1 MSASADIDGGRTLIA
16 RPGTPGEGRVFVL
29 IARPSWARAIALS
42 VAIALVL
49 TSCGSQQGD
58 ESGVVSAETV
68 KQLEDVLHARASAI
82 ANGDRGAFLATI
94 DTTRPTFRRIQL
106 REFDYP
112 TVRGTLDS
120 TFKISKAERYRG
132 YVRGFV
138 EETLEGNFFSG
149 AFNGGR
155 AYYRHYFRSE
165 GGKWILT
172 EPTGDETGPE
182 KKKVSGLVEIG
193 YWALDEDVSDVL
205 LRSLAEAHDFARAQ
219 ATKPFERKLV
229 IRFIPT
235 AEIAGPGWDAF
246 SAGGGP
252 PGNETLTPWWWAFDE
267 TRSQVSAYTQFTL
280 RRSALVLLRESVAPG
295 IAGRLLSD
303 PWLDEGWYN
312 FATGLDVS
320 GTVRQSCAGVAIP
333 TLRELQAG
341 MPPLGE
347 PGVSPDVYGRFSG
360 YATSMVAF
368 LYDRYGVDAYWSLML
383 AYLQSTSAA
392 VNFPKVLQ
400 VTPDE
405 FYAAWLV
412 WLKKKYC

>member
-1 MSASADIDGGRTLIA
+1 ML
-16 RPGTPGEGRVFVL
+16 VL
-29 IARPSWARAIALS
+29 IARPSWSRAIALI
-42 VAIALVL
+42 VAVAFVL
-49 TSCGSQQGD
+49 TSCGSQQSD

-68 KQLEDVLHARASAI
+68 KQLEGLLHARASAI
-82 ANGDRGAFLATI
+82 ATGDRNAFMATI
-94 DTTRPTFRRIQL
+94 DTTRPAFRRIQL

-120 TFKISKAERYRG
+120 TFKISHAERYRG

-138 EETLEGNFFSG
+138 EQTLEGNFFSG

-182 KKKVSGLVEIG
+182 KKKVSGVVEIG

-219 ATKPFERKLV
+219 ATKPFGQKLV

-235 AEIAGPGWDAF
+235 AEIAGPGWDGFGA
-246 SAGGGP
+246 AYGP
-252 PGNETLTPWWWAFDE
+252 PGNETLTPWWWAFDG

-280 RRSALVLLRESVAPG
+280 RRSALVLLREGVAPG
-295 IAGRLLSD
+295 IMGRLLTD
-303 PWLDEGWYN
+303 PWLDEGWVA
-312 FATGLDVS
+312 FASGLDVT
-320 GTVRQSCAGVAIP
+320 GIVRQSCAGVAIP
-333 TLRELQAG
+333 TLAELRAG
-341 MPPLGE
+341 VPPLGQ
-347 PGVSPDVYGRFSG
+347 PGVTPDAYGRFGG
-360 YATSMVAF
+360 YATSMVAY
-368 LYDRYGVDAYWSLML
+368 LYDRYGAAGYWSLMA
-383 AYLQSTSAA
+383 AYMQNASAA
-392 VNFPKVLQ
+392 TNFPKVLQ

-405 FYAAWLV
+405 FYAGWLV

>member
-1 MSASADIDGGRTLIA
+1 M
-16 RPGTPGEGRVFVL
+16 
-29 IARPSWARAIALS
+29 AL
-42 VAIALVL
+42 LL

-58 ESGVVSAETV
+58 ESGAVSAETV
-68 KQLEDVLHARASAI
+68 KQLEDLLHARASAM
-82 ANGDRGAFLATI
+82 AKGDRNAFLATI
-94 DTTRPTFRRIQL
+94 DTTRPAFRRIQL

-120 TFKISKAERYRG
+120 TFKISNAERYRG

-155 AYYRHYFRSE
+155 AYYRHYFRTE

-182 KKKVSGLVEIG
+182 RKKVSGDVEIG
-193 YWALDEDVSDVL
+193 YWALDEDVSEVL
-205 LRSLAEAHDFARAQ
+205 LKSVAEARNFARAQ
-219 ATKPFERKLV
+219 ATKPFQEKLV

-235 AEIAGPGWDAF
+235 AEIAGPAWDGFGAT
-246 SAGGGP
+246 AGA
-252 PGNETLTPWWWAFDE
+252 PGNETLSPWWWAFDG
-267 TRSQVSAYTQFTL
+267 TRSNVSAYTEFTL

-295 IAGRLLSD
+295 IIARLLTD
-303 PWLDEGWYN
+303 PWLDEGWYT
-312 FATGLDVS
+312 FATGLDVT
-320 GTVRQSCAGVAIP
+320 GIVRQSCAGVAIP
-333 TLRELQAG
+333 TLAELRAG
-341 MPPLGE
+341 MPPLGQ
-347 PGVSPDVYGRFSG
+347 PGITPDAYGRYGG
-360 YATSMVAF
+360 YSTSMVAF
-368 LYDRYGVDAYWSLML
+368 LYDRYGVDAYWRLMT
-383 AYLQSTSAA
+383 AYLQSASAA